1 MQRLKKIQP
10 AHNNKRL
17 LCVITI
23 ESNINSIIMKA
34 IQIDTMTCGQQFLP
48 AIFNGDVECLSAHE
62 EFLLEREVKWY
73 NMEGEEDYPNFVSI
87 EFECKSSER
96 HICGCD
102 LTGLLSECVEVKVF
116 VMLDENY
123 VKD

>member
-1 MQRLKKIQP
+1 
-10 AHNNKRL
+10 
-17 LCVITI
+17 
-23 ESNINSIIMKA
+23 MKPDF
-34 IQIDTMTCGQQFLP
+34 IS
-48 AIFNGDVECLSAHE
+48 V
-62 EFLLEREVKWY
+62 
-73 NMEGEEDYPNFVSI
+73 

-116 VMLDENY
+116 VVLDENY